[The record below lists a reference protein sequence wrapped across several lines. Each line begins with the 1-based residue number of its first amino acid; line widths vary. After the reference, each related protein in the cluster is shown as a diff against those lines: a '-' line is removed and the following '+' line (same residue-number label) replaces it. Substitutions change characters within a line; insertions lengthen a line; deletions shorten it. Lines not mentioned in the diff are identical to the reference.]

1 MPRSK
6 EVYKII
12 RDEIVKG
19 ILSPGERLIEND
31 LVNRL
36 GLSRG
41 PIREAFRY
49 LEKDGYVQITPN
61 KGAVV
66 TKVDAQEVRD
76 YYAILA
82 VVESKAVEWSYPN
95 LEEADLRELVSI
107 NEALRYWTQ
116 NGLKVDVIKWHEIN
130 LTFHNFFGSKCG
142 NAKLC
147 QTITDL
153 RKRLFR
159 LRYWS
164 ILTETYDDYMREHDD
179 IISHLLKGDSFHAQ
193 EAMEKHIMKVCDN
206 HLGVIT
212 AYDIDVKQRLTAAS

>member
-19 ILSPGERLIEND
+19 VLSPGERLIEND

-61 KGAVV
+61 KGAIV

-82 VVESKAVEWSYPN
+82 VVESKAVQWSYPN
-95 LEEADLRELVSI
+95 FKEADFQELVNI
-107 NEALRYWTQ
+107 NESLKYWTK
-116 NGLKVDVIKWHEIN
+116 NATKVDVIKWHEIN
-130 LTFHNFFGSKCG
+130 LTFHNFFGVKCG
-142 NAKLC
+142 NAKL
-147 QTITDL
+147 QQMITDL

-164 ILTETYDDYMREHDD
+164 VLTETYDAYMREHDD
-179 IISHLLKGDSFHAQ
+179 IIAYLLKGDSLHAQ
-193 EAMEKHIMKVCDN
+193 QAMEKHVMKICEN
-206 HLGVIT
+206 HLSVLPT
-212 AYDIDVKQRLTAAS
+212 LDIDDEQRFAAFA